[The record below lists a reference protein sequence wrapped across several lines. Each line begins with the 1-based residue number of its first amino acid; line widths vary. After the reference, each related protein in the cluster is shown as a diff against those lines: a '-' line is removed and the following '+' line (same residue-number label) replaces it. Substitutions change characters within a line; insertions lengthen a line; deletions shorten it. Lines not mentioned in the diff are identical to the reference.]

1 MTTEMVNALLQWQR
15 VISNQESKQLTKE
28 NKEIAKDKLIYWP
41 ENVNRASWDNIIQNE
56 IVDDDIEN
64 NNDLEFEA
72 EQLPL
77 KKRTFLWE
85 FTPPDHGGFIW
96 SGSNWKN

>member
-41 ENVNRASWDNIIQNE
+41 ENVIVPVGIIS
-56 IVDDDIEN
+56 
-64 NNDLEFEA
+64 F
-72 EQLPL
+72 
-77 KKRTFLWE
+77 KMR
-85 FTPPDHGGFIW
+85 
-96 SGSNWKN
+96 S